1 MDWSKR
7 RKKFR
12 ALVAGKKCLHPA
24 SVHDPLTA
32 RIAEDLGFECGM
44 YAGSIASETV
54 LAAPDTMVLTLTE
67 FAEQAYRM
75 NRASNLPIVCEV
87 DNAYGNALN
96 ARRTVEEMENAG
108 VVAICVEDT
117 LAPRPY
123 GKSNT
128 LGFLSIEEGVGKMK
142 AALDARQDKSMLI
155 AGRTRALA
163 VNGVKDAIARCK
175 ADEKAGVEAIFV
187 AGKKTFAQL
196 EEVCGALKVPVFTS
210 GVDSNGD
217 LFDNKQLARI
227 GVRIALQGHLPIQA
241 AVKGVHDT
249 LKALR
254 AGTPPKELKNMLA
267 SKELMDKATRAADY
281 DKWTEE
287 YLGGKR
293 QSH

>member
-12 ALVAGKKCLHPA
+12 ALVAGKKCVHPA

-44 YAGSIASETV
+44 YAGSIASEAV

-75 NRASNLPIVCEV
+75 NRAANLPIVCEV

-96 ARRTVEEMENAG
+96 ARRTVEEMETAG

-117 LAPRPY
+117 VVPRPY
-123 GKSNT
+123 GPSNKLT
-128 LGFLSIEEGVGKMK
+128 FLSIEESVGKMK
-142 AALDARQDKSMLI
+142 ASLDARQDKSMLI

-163 VNGVKDAIARCK
+163 VNGIKDAIARCK
-175 ADEKAGVEAIFV
+175 AYEKAGVDAIFL
-187 AGKKTFAQL
+187 AGKKTLSEL
-196 EEVCGALKVPVFTS
+196 EEVCAALKVPVFTS

-217 LFDNKQLARI
+217 LFDLKHLGKI

-241 AVKGVHDT
+241 AVKATHDT

-254 AGTPPKELKNMLA
+254 GGTPPKQLKSLLA
-267 SKELMDKATRAADY
+267 SKELMDKSTRAADY
-281 DKWTEE
+281 DKWTEA

>member
-12 ALVAGKKCLHPA
+12 ALVAGKKCVHPA

-75 NRASNLPIVCEV
+75 NRAANLPIVCEV

-123 GKSNT
+123 GKST
-128 LGFLSIEEGVGKMK
+128 KLGFLSLEESVGKMK
-142 AALDARQDKSMLI
+142 ASLDARQDKSMII

-163 VNGVKDAIARCK
+163 VNGLKDAIARCK
-175 ADEKAGVEAIFV
+175 AYEKAGVDAIFL
-187 AGKKTFAQL
+187 AGKKSLSDL

-210 GVDSNGD
+210 GVNANGD
-217 LFDNKQLARI
+217 LYDIKHLSKI
-227 GVRIALQGHLPIQA
+227 GVRVALQGHLPIQA
-241 AVKGVHDT
+241 AVKGIHDT

-254 AGTPPKELKNMLA
+254 SGTPPKQLKNMVA
-267 SKELMDKATRAADY
+267 SKELMDKATRATDY
-281 DKWTEE
+281 DRWTEA

-293 QSH
+293 VGH